1 MIKRRVLLKMIFG
14 TYSAQRAADDGL
26 VPQSAAHRRRIQR
39 FRGLHVTAG
48 HRVLLAA
55 WPSGAGGARTHDRRI
70 MRTTARRSRRST
82 CTDTTEPCHRWPSL
96 HTMHGWLGPRTGP
109 RPPQRAPDVNY
120 GAPPHTARDP
130 SICTLV
136 RVWRF
141 RAVAPERDDLCM
153 PGISLAGRRGCRRL
167 GGIAAVPRG

>member
-70 MRTTARRSRRST
+70 MRTTAQRSRRST

-120 GAPPHTARDP
+120 GASPHTARDP
-130 SICTLV
+130 PICFRTCSTSILV
-136 RVWRF
+136 QMAPIWAFCAPFDRGIALLRSGRF
-141 RAVAPERDDLCM
+141 RRAP
-153 PGISLAGRRGCRRL
+153 G
-167 GGIAAVPRG
+167 